1 MQFFIKTIISAIIIA
16 LVSTL
21 SKKSPT
27 FGAIIVSLPITSMLA
42 IIWLYRDT
50 QNVQKVIELS
60 SSILWI
66 IIPSLIFFIAL
77 IFLLKRNIKFE
88 LAMIFSSIIMILG
101 YNVYI
106 IILRKFGINI

>member
-1 MQFFIKTIISAIIIA
+1 MQFFIKTVISALIIA
-16 LVSTL
+16 TVSTL

-27 FGAIIVSLPITSMLA
+27 FGAIIVSLPLTSMLA
-42 IIWLYRDT
+42 IMWLYRDT
-50 QNVQKVIELS
+50 HDLQKIIDLS

-77 IFLLKRNIKFE
+77 IFLLKRDIRFE
-88 LAMIFSSIIMILG
+88 SAMIFSTIIMILS
-101 YNVYI
+101 YNLYI

>member
-77 IFLLKRNIKFE
+77 ILLLKRNIKFE

>member
-1 MQFFIKTIISAIIIA
+1 MQFFIKTIISTIIIA

-77 IFLLKRNIKFE
+77 ILLLKRNIKFE

>member
-1 MQFFIKTIISAIIIA
+1 MQFFIKTIVSAIIIA

-21 SKKSPT
+21 GKKSPT

-42 IIWLYRDT
+42 IMWLYRDT
-50 QNVQKVIELS
+50 HNVQNVIDLS
-60 SSILWI
+60 ISILWI

-77 IFLLKRNIKFE
+77 VFLLKRDVKFE
-88 LAMIFSSIIMILG
+88 LAMILSSIIMILG

-106 IILRKFGINI
+106 IILRKLGINI